1 MGVGLF
7 WILKARKLNNHFV
20 ANVNENFNYAD
31 IKNMVFRDW
40 KLINYGEIF
49 CLFYNLITI
58 CVVGFTPNYHLMKS
72 FFSNEFFHVHVPHQ
86 RYTKFLSSESCNV
99 HIGISFILLSPLVCF
114 FRILVLSMSLVILVL
129 QKLNRIF

>member
-58 CVVGFTPNYHLMKS
+58 CVVGFTPNYHLIV
-72 FFSNEFFHVHVPHQ
+72 FFF
-86 RYTKFLSSESCNV
+86 K
-99 HIGISFILLSPLVCF
+99 
-114 FRILVLSMSLVILVL
+114 
-129 QKLNRIF
+129 